1 MNDNINSWFNP
12 LGMRIPT
19 TVIISL
25 VVLVTLLS
33 FRCKRRLR
41 CLTNRSSFSLGMV
54 SIIDSERTIRKR
66 VIIALLNHIIVQCY
80 HYMIESKCH
89 F

>member
-1 MNDNINSWFNP
+1 MNDNIYSWFNP
-12 LGMRIPT
+12 LGMRIHT
-19 TVIISL
+19 AVIISL
-25 VVLVTLLS
+25 VVLVALLS

-54 SIIDSERTIRKR
+54 IVRDSEMTICTKGSNS
-66 VIIALLNHIIVQCY
+66 ALETY
-80 HYMIESKCH
+80 

>member
-66 VIIALLNHIIVQCY
+66 VIIVLSLY
-80 HYMIESKCH
+80 D
-89 F
+89 

>member
-1 MNDNINSWFNP
+1 MNDNIYSWFNP

-19 TVIISL
+19 SVIISL
-25 VVLVTLLS
+25 VVLVALLS

-54 SIIDSERTIRKR
+54 SVRDSEMTICTKGSNNT
-66 VIIALLNHIIVQCY
+66 VLLVYDLI
-80 HYMIESKCH
+80 
-89 F
+89 

>member
-1 MNDNINSWFNP
+1 MNDNIYSWFNP

-19 TVIISL
+19 IVIISL
-25 VVLVTLLS
+25 VVLVALLS

-54 SIIDSERTIRKR
+54 SVRDSEMTIYTKGS
-66 VIIALLNHIIVQCY
+66 NSDFNIVLSVY
-80 HYMIESKCH
+80 D
-89 F
+89 